1 MSSAHALLAGTSGCC
16 GGIQIES
23 LRSTGLSWAIAGT
36 ASRPAA
42 SAAPNAAAA
51 SFFMSFF
58 LPIRLRP
65 KHTGFIGR
73 NEMEDSRRIALD
85 VLVACLDKGQP
96 LDDALG
102 RHPGFPALDPRDRA
116 FVRLLLATTLRRL
129 GEIDT
134 VLGAMIERPLEGANA
149 VGLQILRLGAAQLLF
164 LGTPAHAAVDTSVAL
179 AQSRLPHLKGLT
191 NAVLR
196 RVAREGVAM
205 LGDRDPARLNTP
217 QWLWESW
224 VANYGEETARA
235 IAAAHLIEA
244 PLDLTPRSDADF
256 LGRAPRGGEA
266 ADRHAPPR
274 TGGAISE
281 LPGYAEGA
289 WWVQDAAAT
298 LPVRLLGDVTGKRV
312 ADLCAAPGGKTLQL
326 CAGGAIV
333 TAVDISARR
342 IGRLND
348 NLARA
353 GMTAE
358 LVTADAGKWTPAEKF
373 DAILLDAPCSGT
385 GTLRRHPDIAWL
397 KDNDDVSR
405 LTLTQDRLLV
415 HALDLL
421 KPDGTLVFAVCSLE
435 EDEGPARIEALLA
448 REPRVKRVPV
458 ESAELPGLADA
469 ITSAGDIRTLP
480 SMWTERGGLDG
491 FYVSRLQTS

>member
-1 MSSAHALLAGTSGCC
+1 
-16 GGIQIES
+16 
-23 LRSTGLSWAIAGT
+23 
-36 ASRPAA
+36 
-42 SAAPNAAAA
+42 
-51 SFFMSFF
+51 
-58 LPIRLRP
+58 
-65 KHTGFIGR
+65 
-73 NEMEDSRRIALD
+73 MEDSRRIALD

-96 LDDALG
+96 FDDALA
-102 RHPGFPALDPRDRA
+102 RHPGFAALAPRDRA

-134 VLGAMIERPLEGANA
+134 VLGTMIERPLEGANA
-149 VGLQILRLGAAQLLF
+149 VGRQILRLGAAQLLF
-164 LGTPAHAAVDTSVAL
+164 LGTPAHAAVDTSVDL

-224 VANYGEETARA
+224 VASYGEETTRA

-256 LGRAPRGGEA
+256 WAGRLEA
-266 ADRHAPPR
+266 EKLPTGTLRRRA
-274 TGGAISE
+274 GGAIAE

-298 LPVRLLGDVTGKRV
+298 LPVRLLGDVAGKRV
-312 ADLCAAPGGKTLQL
+312 TDLCAAPGGKTMQL
-326 CAGGAIV
+326 CAGGAMV

-342 IGRLND
+342 IARLND

-353 GMTAE
+353 AMTAE
-358 LVTADAGKWTPAEKF
+358 LVTADAGKWTPAETF

-397 KDNDDVSR
+397 KDGGDVSR

-415 HALDLL
+415 HALELL
-421 KPDGTLVFAVCSLE
+421 KPGGTLVYAVCSLE
-435 EDEGPARIEALLA
+435 EDEGPARIEALLG
-448 REPRVKRVPV
+448 RTPRVKRVPV
-458 ESAELPGLADA
+458 QPAELPGLAEA
-469 ITSAGDIRTLP
+469 ITANGDVRTLP
-480 SMWTERGGLDG
+480 SMWADRGGLDG
-491 FYVSRLQTS
+491 FYVARLRT